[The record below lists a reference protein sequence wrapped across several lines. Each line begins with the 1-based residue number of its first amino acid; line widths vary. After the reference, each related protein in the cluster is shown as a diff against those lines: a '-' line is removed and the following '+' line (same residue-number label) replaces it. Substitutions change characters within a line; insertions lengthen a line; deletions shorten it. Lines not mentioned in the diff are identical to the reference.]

1 MEWDDDGIV
10 LSVRTI
16 GETSVVLSLLTREH
30 GRHAGLVRGGVGR
43 WTRGTLQPG
52 NRVACRWRGRLAEH
66 LGAYGCELAAATAS
80 AVLEDAARLAAVV
93 AACAVLDTAL
103 PEREPLPETYEAL
116 LALLEAVEH
125 DPAWPLAYV
134 RWEVA
139 LLATLGFGLDLSA
152 CALTGTTER
161 LVFVSPRTGRAVSME
176 AGAPWQQR
184 LLALPTFLVDPA
196 APAGPSDIAAGLALG
211 SHFLRRCV
219 YAEHG
224 REMPAA
230 RTRLPQAIARALDP
244 GTDAGAE
251 KEE

>member
-1 MEWDDDGIV
+1 MEWDDDGVV

-16 GETSVVLSLLTREH
+16 GETSVVLSLLTRDH

-43 WTRGTLQPG
+43 RARGVLQPG
-52 NRVACRWRGRLAEH
+52 NRVACRWQGRLAEH
-66 LGAYGCELAAATAS
+66 LGAFGCELSAATAA
-80 AVLEDAARLAAVV
+80 AVLQNAAPLAAVV

-103 PEREPLPETYEAL
+103 PEREPLPEIYEAL
-116 LALLEAVEH
+116 LGLLEAVEH

-134 RWEVA
+134 RWEVG
-139 LLATLGFGLDLSA
+139 LLASLGFGLDLSA
-152 CALTGTTER
+152 CALTGTTES

-176 AGAPWQQR
+176 AGAPWQPR
-184 LLALPTFLVDPA
+184 LLALPAFLVDPA

-211 SHFLRRCV
+211 SHFLGRCV

-230 RTRLPQAIARALDP
+230 RTRLPQVIARMLDP
-244 GTDAGAE
+244 GSGAGAE
-251 KEE
+251 RGE